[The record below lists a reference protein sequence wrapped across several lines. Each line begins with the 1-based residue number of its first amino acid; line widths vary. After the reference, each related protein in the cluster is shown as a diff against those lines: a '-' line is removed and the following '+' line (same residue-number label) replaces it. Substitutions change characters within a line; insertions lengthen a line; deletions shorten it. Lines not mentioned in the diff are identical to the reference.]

1 MTRVLIREGA
11 DYWTSVHINLAVVQ
25 KVMMYRSE
33 TWVMTTRIGRVLGEF
48 HQWVACNLTG
58 RQPQRGRYGVWV
70 YLLLE
75 DAMEEA

>member
-1 MTRVLIREGA
+1 MTRVLSMEGRYA
-11 DYWTSVHINLAVVQ
+11 RTLVKIYLSVVQ
-25 KVMMYRSE
+25 LVMLYRSE
-33 TWVMTTRIGRVLGEF
+33 TWVMTSHIGKVLGEF